1 MNTLKKGL
9 LAGMLVGMTATAQAG
24 VQISDM
30 ELHAYGWSPPTYAF
44 YHLSPSGDIY
54 TNSST
59 WDDHSSVD
67 AGDWLAP
74 KSGMSDYQVRFSGQ
88 WGDCQGTFGSWIT
101 MSENALA
108 LAYTTAP
115 IDNVNTFCTFTAEIR
130 AVANPSVI
138 LDTAYIFLNAN
149 TGT

>member
-9 LAGMLVGMTATAQAG
+9 LAAVFAGLATSAQAG

-30 ELHAYGWSPPTYAF
+30 ELHAYGWMPTTYAF
-44 YHLSPSGDIY
+44 YHLSTSGDIY

-67 AGDWLAP
+67 AGDWLSP
-74 KSGMSDYQVRFSGQ
+74 KTGMSDYQVRFSNPEYS
-88 WGDCQGTFGSWIT
+88 CQGTFNTWINLSGPAVA
-101 MSENALA
+101 MVYVSAPYENFNA
-108 LAYTTAP
+108 
-115 IDNVNTFCTFTAEIR
+115 FCSFTVEIR
-130 AVANPSVI
+130 AAANPSVI
-138 LDTAYIFLNAN
+138 LDTANIFLNAN

>member
-1 MNTLKKGL
+1 MNMLKKGL
-9 LAGMLVGMTATAQAG
+9 LAGILSAGATSAMAGAQ
-24 VQISDM
+24 VSDM
-30 ELHAYGWSPPTYAF
+30 ELHAYGWSPPVYAF
-44 YHLSPSGDIY
+44 YQLSTSGDIY

-59 WDDHSSVD
+59 WGDSSAVD

-101 MSENALA
+101 MSGSALA
-108 LAYTTAP
+108 LAYTGAVYE
-115 IDNVNTFCTFTAEIR
+115 NVNTFCSFTVEIR

-149 TGT
+149 TGI